1 LVIPIPHL
9 DDTDNQWNFDSDITW
24 TSATRKKQHWKTSPH
39 PKPINNP
46 YSLSAQTKYQR
57 NVTKNDVDIPDHI
70 RIFTMPKHGQ
80 KQKRYES
87 FDKRHFLLP
96 HKHINEMEIPGSFIP
111 SAQKR
116 LQQPKH
122 KPGTA
127 HTNKHIKPTENCAF
141 CACKQQQWI
150 NKRIF
155 AFNTRRKPKN
165 AYGNDH
171 PQQMDTTNSLDFSV
185 YQCHR
190 RSKNGSTSTNGH
202 MLTAPTHPHA
212 LALYDKQLQ
221 PKNLLYEDIR
231 NDNYYA
237 CLTAYDTHD
246 EDDDYG
252 NDNTTT
258 ASYNGHIKNKGNL
271 HQIQKDHNP
280 SLPPCIKRTCTFKD
294 FLPFPLPLNST
305 MTQQYTNGT
314 LTHQKK
320 NDGHNYNNET
330 NSNNGINNHHG
341 NKPHLRTHRTSTACN
356 DNEIPSACRPHEI
369 LTRKVQPIL

>member
-1 LVIPIPHL
+1 MQSSHDGFYCIPHL

-80 KQKRYES
+80 KQKQYES

-141 CACKQQQWI
+141 CACKQ
-150 NKRIF
+150 N
-155 AFNTRRKPKN
+155 NE
-165 AYGNDH
+165 
-171 PQQMDTTNSLDFSV
+171 
-185 YQCHR
+185 
-190 RSKNGSTSTNGH
+190 STNGFLLPMH
-202 MLTAPTHPHA
+202 AQNPKQHLDMTIPNKQIPLTPLILPFTNA
-212 LALYDKQLQ
+212 K
-221 PKNLLYEDIR
+221 
-231 NDNYYA
+231 
-237 CLTAYDTHD
+237 
-246 EDDDYG
+246 
-252 NDNTTT
+252 
-258 ASYNGHIKNKGNL
+258 S
-271 HQIQKDHNP
+271 NP
-280 SLPPCIKRTCTFKD
+280 NMAQSLPTDTCSMQQQTH
-294 FLPFPLPLNST
+294 LPLHS
-305 MTQQYTNGT
+305 MTSNYT
-314 LTHQKK
+314 
-320 NDGHNYNNET
+320 
-330 NSNNGINNHHG
+330 
-341 NKPHLRTHRTSTACN
+341 RT
-356 DNEIPSACRPHEI
+356 IPSAKASAMIIIMH
-369 LTRKVQPIL
+369 V